1 MIGAAS
7 LLAAGAMLLA
17 LLAGCGGNGNPG
29 PSPVGERRAPI
40 HSPPANRA
48 APADGP
54 TAATPALPAP
64 PKSSSESPIP
74 TAPPPT
80 VAPEP
85 ADSFPVPPERDL
97 YRLARE
103 LIPGVG
109 EVRQVEGTPAPA
121 LAAGHQQ
128 SFELVNLAKLQ
139 RYSREFELRLVTPN
153 AYWFV
158 EDGLEVHQR
167 DIERSAAEFEDAIY
181 PRISN
186 TFGAEWKP
194 GVDGDP
200 RLYILNAAL
209 QGVGGYYS
217 PEDEYPKEIR
227 PASNE
232 IEAVYINISYLPLG
246 TTEYAQVLAHE
257 LHHAVHWNADR
268 SEDSWVNEGL
278 SELAVTIAGLPEYG
292 RLAFQ
297 RSAPVSLTVW
307 PPAIEDTGP
316 NYGAASSFMHYLTE
330 HYGGRDDLRPLLSQ
344 QADSIDGINAFLKAG
359 GHRARFEDVFRDWAV
374 ANLLD
379 EESGPY
385 SHSSVNIPP
394 PVFRTLRKSD
404 EQASSIM
411 QYATGYFRLASLP
424 DSQARLSFSGD
435 AVTPLLP
442 VDVGEGCWWSNNGD
456 SIDST
461 LTAPID
467 LRQSESAA
475 LTYQVWFA
483 IEEDWD
489 YVYVEVSAD
498 GGESWS
504 ILETQ
509 LTSGADPLE
518 VAFGPGYTGSS
529 GGWRSDS
536 VSLDEWA
543 GQEILLRFQYVTD
556 AAVHDHGLCLRGLTI
571 SGAGAAVLGDLTP
584 AGFVWNRDN
593 SVRQEFIV
601 QVVYAGEENRVLS
614 LELDGMNQ
622 GAMTLTPDSGTRYV
636 AVSVQALA
644 PSTRLPA
651 NYALNLETVR

>member
-1 MIGAAS
+1 
-7 LLAAGAMLLA
+7 MLLA
-17 LLAGCGGNGNPG
+17 LLAGCGGNGNPE
-29 PSPVGERRAPI
+29 PSPVSQQPAPDRS
-40 HSPPANRA
+40 SPASGT
-48 APADGP
+48 APAASP
-54 TAATPALPAP
+54 IAATPSLPAP
-64 PKSSSESPIP
+64 PKSPSESPIP
-74 TAPPPT
+74 AAPPPT
-80 VAPEP
+80 AVPEP
-85 ADSFPVPPERDL
+85 ADGFPIPPERDL

-103 LIPGVG
+103 LIPGVSA
-109 EVRQVEGTPAPA
+109 VRRVEGAPAPA
-121 LAAGHQQ
+121 LAAGDRQ
-128 SFELVNLAKLQ
+128 SFELVDLAKLE
-139 RYSREFELRLVTPN
+139 RYSSEFELRLVTPN

-158 EDGLEVHQR
+158 EDGLKIELE
-167 DIERSAAEFEDAIY
+167 DIERSAVEFEDATY
-181 PRISN
+181 PRI
-186 TFGAEWKP
+186 TEAFGSEWKP

-209 QGVGGYYS
+209 KGVGGYYS

-232 IEAVYINISYLPLG
+232 IEALYINVLYLPIG
-246 TTEYAQVLAHE
+246 TPQYAQVLAHE
-257 LHHAVHWNADR
+257 LQHAVHWNADP

-307 PPAIEDTGP
+307 PPAVEDTGP

-330 HYGGRDDLRPLLSQ
+330 HYGGRANLRPLLSQ
-344 QADSIDGINAFLKAG
+344 QADSIDGINAFLEAG

-379 EESGPY
+379 EDSGRY
-385 SHSSVNIPP
+385 SHSGIGIPP
-394 PVFRTLRKSD
+394 PVFRTLRKD
-404 EQASSIM
+404 EEQESSIM
-411 QYATGYFRLASLP
+411 QYATGYFRLASLQ

-435 AVTPLLP
+435 AATPLLP
-442 VDVGEGCWWSNNGD
+442 ADVGEGCWWSNNGD

-467 LRQSESAA
+467 LRQSESAT

-489 YVYVEVSAD
+489 YVYVQVSEN

-504 ILETQ
+504 VLETT
-509 LTSGADPLE
+509 LTSGADPLG

-529 GGWRSDS
+529 GGWRNDS

-543 GQEILLRFQYVTD
+543 GREILLRFQYITD
-556 AAVHDHGLCLRGLTI
+556 AAVHDHGLCLRGLAI
-571 SGAGAAVLGDLTP
+571 SGAGAAVLEELTTD
-584 AGFVWNRDN
+584 GFVWNRNN

-601 QVVYAGEENRVLS
+601 QVVYAGEENRVLP
-614 LELDGMNQ
+614 LELDNRNR
-622 GAMTLTPDSGTRYV
+622 GAMTLATDSSTRYV

-651 NYALNLETVR
+651 NYTLRLEPVE

>member
-1 MIGAAS
+1 MIWAAS
-7 LLAAGAMLLA
+7 LLSAGAMLLA
-17 LLAGCGGNGNPG
+17 LLAGCGGNGNPE
-29 PSPVGERRAPI
+29 PSPVGEQPAPT
-40 HSPPANRA
+40 HSPSATRA
-48 APADGP
+48 APSAGP
-54 TAATPALPAP
+54 TDATPALPAP
-64 PKSSSESPIP
+64 LKSSSESPIP
-74 TAPPPT
+74 TAPLP
-80 VAPEP
+80 AEALDP

-121 LAAGHQQ
+121 LAVGHRQ
-128 SFELVNLAKLQ
+128 SFELVNLLHMEKYL
-139 RYSREFELRLVTPN
+139 SEFELRLVTPN

-158 EDGLEVHQR
+158 EDGIDIDQE
-167 DIERSAAEFEDAIY
+167 DIERSAAEFENTIY
-181 PRISN
+181 PSI
-186 TFGAEWKP
+186 TGAFGAEWKP

-200 RLYILNAAL
+200 HLYILNAAL

-232 IEAVYINISYLPLG
+232 IEALYINVFYLPLG
-246 TTEYAQVLAHE
+246 TRGYAQVLAHE
-257 LHHAVHWNADR
+257 LQHAVHWNADP

-278 SELAVTIAGLPEYG
+278 SELAVTIAGQPEYG

-307 PPAIEDTGP
+307 PPAVEATGP
-316 NYGAASSFMHYLTE
+316 NYGASSSFMHYLTE
-330 HYGGRDDLRPLLSQ
+330 HYGGRADLRPLLSQ
-344 QADSIDGINAFLKAG
+344 QADGIDGINVFLEAG
-359 GHRARFEDVFRDWAV
+359 GHGVRFEDVFRDWAV

-379 EESGPY
+379 EDSGPY
-385 SHSSVNIPP
+385 GHGNINIPP
-394 PVFRTLRKSD
+394 PVFRTLRKGE

-411 QYATGYFRLASLP
+411 QYATGYFRLAPLQ
-424 DSQARLSFSGD
+424 DSPARLSFSGD
-435 AVTPLLP
+435 VATPLLP

-467 LRQSESAA
+467 LRQSESAT
-475 LTYQVWFA
+475 LSYQVWFA

-489 YVYVEVSAD
+489 YVYVEVSEN

-504 ILETQ
+504 ILETP
-509 LTSGADPLE
+509 LTSSADPLE

-543 GQEILLRFQYVTD
+543 GQEILLRFQYITD

-571 SGAGAAVLGDLTP
+571 SGVGAAVLEELIP
-584 AGFVWNRDN
+584 AGFVWNRNN

-601 QVVYAGEENRVLS
+601 QVVYVGEENRVLS
-614 LELDGMNQ
+614 LELDGWNR
-622 GAMTLTPDSGTRYV
+622 GAMTLAPNSGTRYI

-651 NYALNLETVR
+651 NYTLNLETAR